1 LFGTS
6 FAPIIDKDKKQLEN
20 MKKQNTD
27 NQEVKDKNETVNAEA
42 ENTEST
48 TSADNMTE
56 QESDPADNMSEQ
68 KPAEEQIDWRDQYI
82 RLQAEF
88 DNFRKRTLREK
99 MELIQSGGSDVLK
112 SILPILDDMQRATA
126 ASEKSDDITA
136 LREGERLVVQ
146 KFIDTLRQ
154 LLVVEIEA
162 LDAPFDE
169 NLHEAVARFAAG
181 EDKKGKVIDVI
192 ERGYMLGDKVLR
204 FAKVVVGE

>member
-1 LFGTS
+1 MST
-6 FAPIIDKDKKQLEN
+6 
-20 MKKQNTD
+20 QNTE
-27 NQEVKDKNETVNAEA
+27 NQEIKDQTTIDNDADTSSAEATSSDNMA
-42 ENTEST
+42 ENT
-48 TSADNMTE
+48 DTE
-56 QESDPADNMSEQ
+56 TDTVAE
-68 KPAEEQIDWRDQYI
+68 KPAEEQIDWKDQYI

-88 DNFRKRTLREK
+88 DNFRKRTIREK
-99 MELIQSGGSDVLK
+99 MDLIQSGGSDVLK
-112 SILPILDDMQRATA
+112 AILPILDDMQRATA
-126 ASEKSDDITA
+126 ASEKSDDIAA

-154 LLVVEIEA
+154 KKVVEIEA

>member
-1 LFGTS
+1 
-6 FAPIIDKDKKQLEN
+6 

-27 NQEVKDKNETVNAEA
+27 NQEIKDQNEATNATT
-42 ENTEST
+42 ENNESSN
-48 TSADNMTE
+48 SADNMTE
-56 QESDPADNMSEQ
+56 QNNDSTDNMSEQ

-99 MELIQSGGSDVLK
+99 MELVQSGGSDVLK
-112 SILPILDDMQRATA
+112 AILPILDDMQRATA
-126 ASEKSDDITA
+126 ASLKSVDIAA

-154 LLVVEIEA
+154 LRVVEIEA

>member
-1 LFGTS
+1 MSTKNTENQE
-6 FAPIIDKDKKQLEN
+6 IKDQTTT
-20 MKKQNTD
+20 TD
-27 NQEVKDKNETVNAEA
+27 NVDTTATDSASLDNMA
-42 ENTEST
+42 ENTDTATDTVAE
-48 TSADNMTE
+48 
-56 QESDPADNMSEQ
+56 
-68 KPAEEQIDWRDQYI
+68 KPAEEQIDWKDQYI

-88 DNFRKRTLREK
+88 DNFRKRTIREK
-99 MELIQSGGSDVLK
+99 MDLIQSGGSDILK
-112 SILPILDDMQRATA
+112 AILPILDDMQRATA
-126 ASEKSDDITA
+126 ASEKSDDINA

-154 LLVVEIEA
+154 KKVVEIEA

>member
-1 LFGTS
+1 MST
-6 FAPIIDKDKKQLEN
+6 
-20 MKKQNTD
+20 QNTE
-27 NQEVKDKNETVNAEA
+27 NQEIKDQTTIDNDVDTSSAEATSSDNMA
-42 ENTEST
+42 ENT
-48 TSADNMTE
+48 DTE
-56 QESDPADNMSEQ
+56 TDTVAE
-68 KPAEEQIDWRDQYI
+68 KPAEEQIDWKDQYI

-88 DNFRKRTLREK
+88 DNFRKRTIREK
-99 MELIQSGGSDVLK
+99 MDLIQSGGSDVLK
-112 SILPILDDMQRATA
+112 AILPILDDMQRATA
-126 ASEKSDDITA
+126 ASEKSDDINA

-154 LLVVEIEA
+154 KKVVEIEA

>member
-1 LFGTS
+1 MS
-6 FAPIIDKDKKQLEN
+6 KK
-20 MKKQNTD
+20 NTD
-27 NQEVKDKNETVNAEA
+27 NQEIKDQTTINEEVDSSTTDSSTPDNMAE
-42 ENTEST
+42 EHNTE
-48 TSADNMTE
+48 ADTVAE
-56 QESDPADNMSEQ
+56 KAT
-68 KPAEEQIDWRDQYI
+68 EEQIDWKDQYI

-88 DNFRKRTLREK
+88 DNFRKRTIREK
-99 MELIQSGGSDVLK
+99 MDLIQSGGSDVLK
-112 SILPILDDMQRATA
+112 AILPILDDMQRAIA
-126 ASEKSDDITA
+126 ASEKSDDIAA

-154 LLVVEIEA
+154 KKVVEIEA

-181 EDKKGKVIDVI
+181 EDKRGKVIDVI

>member
-1 LFGTS
+1 MT
-6 FAPIIDKDKKQLEN
+6 KKNVE
-20 MKKQNTD
+20 
-27 NQEVKDKNETVNAEA
+27 NQEINNQETINNDV
-42 ENTEST
+42 ESAAT
-48 TSADNMTE
+48 DSTCSDNL
-56 QESDPADNMSEQ
+56 SDQDSEQ
-68 KPAEEQIDWRDQYI
+68 TDTVADKPAEEQIDWKDQYI

-99 MELIQSGGSDVLK
+99 MELIQSGGSDILK
-112 SILPILDDMQRATA
+112 AILPILDDMQRATA
-126 ASEKSDDITA
+126 ASEKSDDIAA

-154 LLVVEIEA
+154 KKVVEIEA
-162 LDAPFDE
+162 LGAPFDE

-181 EDKKGKVIDVI
+181 EDKSGKVIDVI

>member
-1 LFGTS
+1 MSTQNTENQEIKNQT
-6 FAPIIDKDKKQLEN
+6 IIDNDVDTSAAEQSTSDN
-20 MKKQNTD
+20 M
-27 NQEVKDKNETVNAEA
+27 A
-42 ENTEST
+42 ENTDTDTDTVAE
-48 TSADNMTE
+48 
-56 QESDPADNMSEQ
+56 
-68 KPAEEQIDWRDQYI
+68 KPAEEQIDWKDQYI

-88 DNFRKRTLREK
+88 DNFRKRTIREK
-99 MELIQSGGSDVLK
+99 MDLIQSGGSDVLK
-112 SILPILDDMQRATA
+112 AILPILDDMQRATA
-126 ASEKSDDITA
+126 ASEKSDDINA

-154 LLVVEIEA
+154 KKVVEIEA

>member
-1 LFGTS
+1 MST
-6 FAPIIDKDKKQLEN
+6 
-20 MKKQNTD
+20 QNTE
-27 NQEVKDKNETVNAEA
+27 NQEIKDQTTIDNDADTSAAEQSTSDNMA
-42 ENTEST
+42 ENTDTDTDTVAE
-48 TSADNMTE
+48 
-56 QESDPADNMSEQ
+56 
-68 KPAEEQIDWRDQYI
+68 KPAEEQIDRKDQYI

-88 DNFRKRTLREK
+88 DNFRKRTIREK
-99 MELIQSGGSDVLK
+99 MDLIQSGGSDVLK
-112 SILPILDDMQRATA
+112 AILPILDDMQRATA
-126 ASEKSDDITA
+126 ASEKSDDINA

-154 LLVVEIEA
+154 KKVVEIEA

>member
-1 LFGTS
+1 MSTKNTENQE
-6 FAPIIDKDKKQLEN
+6 IKDQTTT
-20 MKKQNTD
+20 TD
-27 NQEVKDKNETVNAEA
+27 NVDTTATDTASSDNMA
-42 ENTEST
+42 EN
-48 TSADNMTE
+48 ADTATDTVAE
-56 QESDPADNMSEQ
+56 
-68 KPAEEQIDWRDQYI
+68 KPVEEQIDWKDQYI

-88 DNFRKRTLREK
+88 DNFRKRTIREK
-99 MELIQSGGSDVLK
+99 MDLIQSGGSDVLK
-112 SILPILDDMQRATA
+112 AILPILDDMQRATA
-126 ASEKSDDITA
+126 ASEKSDDIAA

-154 LLVVEIEA
+154 KKVVEIEA

-181 EDKKGKVIDVI
+181 EDKRGKVIDVI

>member
-1 LFGTS
+1 MSTQNTENQEIKDQT
-6 FAPIIDKDKKQLEN
+6 IIDNDVDTSAAEQSTSDN
-20 MKKQNTD
+20 M
-27 NQEVKDKNETVNAEA
+27 A
-42 ENTEST
+42 ENTDTDTDTVAE
-48 TSADNMTE
+48 
-56 QESDPADNMSEQ
+56 
-68 KPAEEQIDWRDQYI
+68 KPAEEQIDWKDQYI

-88 DNFRKRTLREK
+88 DNFRKRTIREK
-99 MELIQSGGSDVLK
+99 MDLIQSGGSDVLK
-112 SILPILDDMQRATA
+112 AILPILDDMQRATA
-126 ASEKSDDITA
+126 ASEKSDDINA

-154 LLVVEIEA
+154 KKVVEIEA

>member
-1 LFGTS
+1 
-6 FAPIIDKDKKQLEN
+6 
-20 MKKQNTD
+20 MKKENTE
-27 NQEVKDKNETVNAEA
+27 NQEIKDQNETTDTQA

-48 TSADNMTE
+48 DNVAE
-56 QESDPADNMSEQ
+56 QSTESDNVAEE
-68 KPAEEQIDWRDQYI
+68 KPAEEQIDWRDQYL

-99 MELIQSGGSDVLK
+99 MELVQSGGSDVLK

-126 ASEKSDDITA
+126 ASEKSDDIAA

-154 LLVVEIEA
+154 LRVVEIEA

-192 ERGYMLGDKVLR
+192 ERGYMLGEKVLR

>member
-1 LFGTS
+1 MSTKNTENQE
-6 FAPIIDKDKKQLEN
+6 IKDQTTT
-20 MKKQNTD
+20 TD
-27 NQEVKDKNETVNAEA
+27 NVDTTATDSASSDNMA
-42 ENTEST
+42 ENTDTATDTVAEKS
-48 TSADNMTE
+48 
-56 QESDPADNMSEQ
+56 
-68 KPAEEQIDWRDQYI
+68 AEEQIDWKDQYI

-88 DNFRKRTLREK
+88 DNFRKRTIREK
-99 MELIQSGGSDVLK
+99 MDLIQSGGSDILK
-112 SILPILDDMQRATA
+112 AILPILDDMQRATA
-126 ASEKSDDITA
+126 ASEKSDDINA

-154 LLVVEIEA
+154 KKVVEIEA

>member
-1 LFGTS
+1 
-6 FAPIIDKDKKQLEN
+6 

-27 NQEVKDKNETVNAEA
+27 NQEIKDQNEATNATT
-42 ENTEST
+42 ENNENSN
-48 TSADNMTE
+48 SADNMTE
-56 QESDPADNMSEQ
+56 QNNDSTDNMSEQ

-99 MELIQSGGSDVLK
+99 MELVQSGGSDVLK
-112 SILPILDDMQRATA
+112 AILPILDDMQRATA
-126 ASEKSDDITA
+126 ASLKSEDIAA

-154 LLVVEIEA
+154 LRVVEIEA

-192 ERGYMLGDKVLR
+192 ERGYMLGEKVLR

>member
-1 LFGTS
+1 MSTKNTENQE
-6 FAPIIDKDKKQLEN
+6 IKDQTTT
-20 MKKQNTD
+20 TD
-27 NQEVKDKNETVNAEA
+27 NVDTTATDTASSDNMA
-42 ENTEST
+42 EN
-48 TSADNMTE
+48 ADTATDTVAE
-56 QESDPADNMSEQ
+56 
-68 KPAEEQIDWRDQYI
+68 KPVEEQIDWKDQYI

-88 DNFRKRTLREK
+88 DNFRKRTIREK
-99 MELIQSGGSDVLK
+99 MDLIQSGGSDVLK
-112 SILPILDDMQRATA
+112 AILPILDDMQRATA
-126 ASEKSDDITA
+126 ASEKSDDIAA

-154 LLVVEIEA
+154 KKVVEIEA

>member
-1 LFGTS
+1 
-6 FAPIIDKDKKQLEN
+6 

-27 NQEVKDKNETVNAEA
+27 NQEIKDQNETTNATV
-42 ENTEST
+42 ENNESS

-56 QESDPADNMSEQ
+56 QNNDSTDNMSEQ

-99 MELIQSGGSDVLK
+99 MELVQSGGSDVLK
-112 SILPILDDMQRATA
+112 AILPILDDMQRATA
-126 ASEKSDDITA
+126 ASLKSEDIAA

-154 LLVVEIEA
+154 LRVVEIEA

-192 ERGYMLGDKVLR
+192 ERGYMLGEKVLR

>member
-1 LFGTS
+1 MS
-6 FAPIIDKDKKQLEN
+6 KK
-20 MKKQNTD
+20 NTD
-27 NQEVKDKNETVNAEA
+27 NQEIKDQTTINEEVDSSTTDSSTTDNMAE
-42 ENTEST
+42 ENNTE
-48 TSADNMTE
+48 ADTVAE
-56 QESDPADNMSEQ
+56 KAT
-68 KPAEEQIDWRDQYI
+68 EEQIDWKDQYI

-88 DNFRKRTLREK
+88 DNFRKRTIREK
-99 MELIQSGGSDVLK
+99 MDLIQSGGSDVLK
-112 SILPILDDMQRATA
+112 AILPILDDMQRAIA
-126 ASEKSDDITA
+126 ASEKSDDIAA

-154 LLVVEIEA
+154 KKVVEIEA

-181 EDKKGKVIDVI
+181 EDKRGKVIDVI

>member
-1 LFGTS
+1 MSTKNTENQE
-6 FAPIIDKDKKQLEN
+6 IKDQTTT
-20 MKKQNTD
+20 TD
-27 NQEVKDKNETVNAEA
+27 NVDTTATDTASSDNMA
-42 ENTEST
+42 EN
-48 TSADNMTE
+48 ADTATDTVAE
-56 QESDPADNMSEQ
+56 
-68 KPAEEQIDWRDQYI
+68 KPVEEQIDWKDQYI

-88 DNFRKRTLREK
+88 DNFRKRTIREK
-99 MELIQSGGSDVLK
+99 MDLIQSGGSDVLK
-112 SILPILDDMQRATA
+112 AILPILDDMQRATA
-126 ASEKSDDITA
+126 ASEKSDDIAA

-154 LLVVEIEA
+154 KKVVEIEA
-162 LDAPFDE
+162 LDATFDE

>member
-1 LFGTS
+1 
-6 FAPIIDKDKKQLEN
+6 
-20 MKKQNTD
+20 MKK
-27 NQEVKDKNETVNAEA
+27 
-42 ENTEST
+42 ENTENQEIKDQAE
-48 TSADNMTE
+48 TSETQSENSDNAAATDNVSE
-56 QESDPADNMSEQ
+56 QSGEADNMSEQ
-68 KPAEEQIDWRDQYI
+68 KSSEEQIDWRDQYI

-99 MELIQSGGSDVLK
+99 MELVQSGGSNVLK

-126 ASEKSDDITA
+126 ASEKSEDIAA

-154 LLVVEIEA
+154 LRVVEIEA

-181 EDKKGKVIDVI
+181 EDKKGKVIDVV

>member
-1 LFGTS
+1 
-6 FAPIIDKDKKQLEN
+6 

-27 NQEVKDKNETVNAEA
+27 NQESKDQNETTNATV
-42 ENTEST
+42 ENNESS

-56 QESDPADNMSEQ
+56 QNNDSTDNMSEQ

-99 MELIQSGGSDVLK
+99 MELVQSGGSDVLK
-112 SILPILDDMQRATA
+112 AILPILDDMQRATA
-126 ASEKSDDITA
+126 ASLKSDDIAA

-154 LLVVEIEA
+154 LRVVEIEA

-192 ERGYMLGDKVLR
+192 ERGYMLGEKVLR

>member
-1 LFGTS
+1 MSTKNTENQE
-6 FAPIIDKDKKQLEN
+6 IKDQTTT
-20 MKKQNTD
+20 TD
-27 NQEVKDKNETVNAEA
+27 NVDTTATDTASSDNMA
-42 ENTEST
+42 EN
-48 TSADNMTE
+48 ADTATDTVAE
-56 QESDPADNMSEQ
+56 
-68 KPAEEQIDWRDQYI
+68 KPVEEQIDWKDQYI

-88 DNFRKRTLREK
+88 DNFRKRTIREK
-99 MELIQSGGSDVLK
+99 MDLIQSGGSDVLK
-112 SILPILDDMQRATA
+112 AILPILDDMQRATA
-126 ASEKSDDITA
+126 ASEKSDDIAA

-154 LLVVEIEA
+154 KKVVEIEA
-162 LDAPFDE
+162 IDKPFDE